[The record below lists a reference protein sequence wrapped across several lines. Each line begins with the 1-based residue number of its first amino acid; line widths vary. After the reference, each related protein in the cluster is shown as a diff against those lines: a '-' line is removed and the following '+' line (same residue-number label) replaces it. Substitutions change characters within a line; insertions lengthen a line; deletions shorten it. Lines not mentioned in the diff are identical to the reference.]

1 MNPADEEAAKIEP
14 PADGVA
20 GSHDVLR
27 LRATLENLQPL
38 SLLRKPA
45 EDSHGSGDKLNK
57 QFEGLLRPNPQQKP
71 AEDLQS
77 LIAKIDRHLDHETSE
92 RTTIYDRFRAIDG
105 QMKGLES
112 QTKRRASGAY
122 GRYLVAVCLGVA
134 VTLAWQ
140 PYAEAT
146 KQIIA
151 TRAPELGWSP
161 GAKQMIAS
169 WFEEHGWTK
178 PPVVEN
184 TPAPVAQTAPE
195 TVAPTAAPSI
205 DPEQV
210 QQMTRSL
217 TALQQSAEQLARTQD
232 QMAHEIT
239 RLKAAEVEI
248 LLKLPAPPPPPIA
261 AAPAVTGRPGGAPSS
276 ANTQAEVALRA
287 NCGPDVQ
294 RLCRGISWENG
305 GVIKCLNSHR
315 MELSPICVAYFN
327 AQRSAPKATSPNG

>member
-1 MNPADEEAAKIEP
+1 MNPGDEEAAKIEL

-20 GSHDVLR
+20 A
-27 LRATLENLQPL
+27 ATLKNLQPI

-45 EDSHGSGDKLNK
+45 EDSHGSNDKLNK
-57 QFEGLLRPNPQQKP
+57 QFEGLLRPIPQQKP
-71 AEDLQS
+71 AEDLES

-92 RTTIYDRFRAIDG
+92 RTTIYDRLRALDG

-112 QTKRRASGAY
+112 QTKRRVSGAF
-122 GRYLVAVCLGVA
+122 GRYLVAICLGVA

-151 TRAPELGWSP
+151 TRAPILGWSP
-161 GAKQMIAS
+161 GAKQMIAG

-184 TPAPVAQTAPE
+184 IPAPATQTAPE
-195 TVAPTAAPSI
+195 TVVPTVAPSLE
-205 DPEQV
+205 PEQV
-210 QQMTRSL
+210 QRMTQRL
-217 TALQQSAEQLARTQD
+217 ALLQKTVEQLAAAQD
-232 QMAHEIT
+232 QMEHEIT
-239 RLKAAEVEI
+239 RLQAANVEI

-261 AAPAVTGRPGGAPSS
+261 AAPAVAGRPAPGGAPSS
-276 ANTQAEVALRA
+276 ENTQTEVALRA
-287 NCGPDVQ
+287 SCGPDVQ
-294 RLCRGISWENG
+294 RLCGGFSRENG
-305 GVIKCLNSHR
+305 GVIKCLSSHR

-327 AQRSAPKATSPNG
+327 AQKGTPKATSPNRR